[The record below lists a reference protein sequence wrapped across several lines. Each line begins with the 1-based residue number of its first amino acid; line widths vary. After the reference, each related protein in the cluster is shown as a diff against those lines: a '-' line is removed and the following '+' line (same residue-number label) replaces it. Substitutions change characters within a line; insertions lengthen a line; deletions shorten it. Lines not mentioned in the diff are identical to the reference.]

1 MAAQLARDPEL
12 GDIEGFVR
20 AIVSD
25 CQLGGPVAPTAGRP
39 AVLPALALWSG
50 LLICLVRG
58 FSSQRDLWRLLSSG
72 RFWDFPRYAISDQA
86 VYHRLERDGA
96 APLVTLFAQVS
107 QVLAKRLERWMED
120 DLAPFASQVV
130 AIDETTLDPVAR
142 KLPVLRGVVTEETI
156 PGKLAGRFDLRRQQ
170 WQTLQFHPDFRQNER
185 VLARELVA
193 DLPAESLILFDLGY
207 FGFAWFDDLTTAR
220 QWWLSRLR
228 AKTSYRVEHVFY
240 QEGQVLDALVW
251 LGAYRADRARFLV
264 RLVQMPYGKQVRRY
278 ITNVTDPRQLSMDA
292 IARLYARRWDIE
304 MAVQLVK
311 QHLGLGLLWSS
322 KPVVVQQQIWAV
334 LIIAQIVQALRMEA
348 AARAGVDVF
357 DVSLPL
363 LVRYL
368 PRYAAAGHDPLR
380 AFLEDGETLGFIRP
394 SRRVQISAP
403 LPDLETYHWSPP
415 TLVRE
420 RAPRYAGRRC

>member
-1 MAAQLARDPEL
+1 VAAQLARDPEL